1 MYTTQKYSNKTI
13 KKLPV
18 FEDEKELLSFLER
31 SLTDNLKQFIRVSIQ
46 TLVKAEMQQIRNEL
60 QQAGQAAPVFNGS
73 YGRQLI
79 SPFGKIDDVPIPR
92 FRDGFGDTPPTA
104 LAGFEDEKSRT
115 WGLLRDMHLLGISQR
130 KVKHLANK
138 HLGLN
143 ISANAVKEA
152 VHGLVMHESAQ
163 INTQLLDDEF
173 EYLFMDGIWE
183 KVKGDGWDN
192 TKAVVLCVL
201 GMRADGTRKVIGF
214 TLARA
219 EAEDAW
225 LDLLADIKRRGLIG
239 KALNMVIM
247 DDSAG
252 AKAAIDKIYPHTPI
266 QNCIVHKLR
275 TVQQRVS
282 YQHRAAVIDDLK
294 AITNADSPDEAT
306 AAAKAIVKKWFIRE
320 EKAMNSLKHNFEY
333 CLTYFQFP
341 RDKWSSIRSTNILE
355 REFREVRRRTKVNDH
370 SYNDFDS
377 ARRYHEG
384 IFQYLNANYPAK

>member
-1 MYTTQKYSNKTI
+1 MSTTQNNSIRSI

-18 FEDEKELLSFLER
+18 FEDEKDLLQFLER
-31 SLTDNLKQFIRVSIQ
+31 SLTDNLKQFIRVSISS
-46 TLVKAEMQQIRNEL
+46 LVKAEMKQIRSEL
-60 QQAGQAAPVFNGS
+60 QDQPYFNGH
-73 YGRQLI
+73 YNRQLV
-79 SPFGKIDDVPIPR
+79 SPFGKIEDIPIPR
-92 FRDGFGDTPPTA
+92 FRDGFGDTPPTT

-115 WGLLRDMHLLGISQR
+115 WDLLRDMHLMGISQR

-143 ISANAVKEA
+143 ISTNTVKEA
-152 VHGLVMHESAQ
+152 MHELVMHESAQ

-183 KVKGDGWDN
+183 KVKGSGWDN

-201 GMRADGTRKVIGF
+201 GMKADGTRKVVGF

-219 EAEDAW
+219 EAENAW
-225 LDLLADIKRRGLIG
+225 LDLLSDIKRRGLTG
-239 KALNMVIM
+239 KALSMVIM

-252 AKAAIDKIYPHTPI
+252 AKAAIDKIYPNTPI

-275 TVQQRVS
+275 NVQQRVS
-282 YQHRAAVIDDLK
+282 YRNRAAVTQDLK
-294 AITNADSPDEAT
+294 SITNANSPDEAT
-306 AAAKAIVKKWFIRE
+306 RAAKTIVRKWYVQE

-370 SYNDFDS
+370 SFNDFES

-384 IFQYLNANYPAK
+384 IFQYLNSSYPAR